1 YGIDPVRIAGAAWR
15 NLRAGRIVE
24 GGSTITQQ
32 LARAA
37 QLSPVRTYERK
48 IREILVAAR
57 LEERYTK
64 SQILEEYLNTV
75 YFGEGYYGVE
85 TASRGYFGK
94 SAADLNPADA
104 ALLAA
109 LVRSPSYDAPCVS
122 RVRATKRRNLV
133 LTLMQRQGRLSPDE
147 LRAA

>member
-1 YGIDPVRIAGAAWR
+1 MPSSRSRIGASIGTSASILRIFGAACR

-64 SQILEEYLNTV
+64 RQILEEYLNTV
-75 YFGEGYYGVE
+75 YFGEG
-85 TASRGYFGK
+85 
-94 SAADLNPADA
+94 
-104 ALLAA
+104 
-109 LVRSPSYDAPCVS
+109 
-122 RVRATKRRNLV
+122 
-133 LTLMQRQGRLSPDE
+133 
-147 LRAA
+147 